1 MGGRGSTSAISGTPV
16 TKGGGQGYSTM
27 HPRKV
32 MHCVEVEQLRK
43 MLS

>member
-1 MGGRGSTSAISGTPV
+1 MGGRGSVSAISGTPV
-16 TKGGGQGYSTM
+16 TKGGQGYSTM